1 MTITRRD
8 FLNGMAL
15 GIAAGLTPLQQI
27 AAATRAAL
35 GTYIP
40 GDDYYPP
47 GLTGLRGSHDGSF
60 EVAHLPGREGAR
72 FKLPEAAEEEY
83 DLVVVGAGISGLAAA
98 LYYRQ
103 KWGPDKKILLLDNH
117 DDFGGHAKCNEFA
130 TSKGTLL
137 IYGGSESLRSPHSIY
152 SQVATDFIHNIGI
165 DLKLL
170 SVRATSV
177 ATMAGLG

>member
-1 MTITRRD
+1 MFCCGLFGRSCPILFLCRAYPNPARGERVRLCCPCRDSVTGLSQIMTITRRD

-60 EVAHLPGREGAR
+60 EVAHLPGREGAVSNCP
-72 FKLPEAAEEEY
+72 KQP
-83 DLVVVGAGISGLAAA
+83 
-98 LYYRQ
+98 
-103 KWGPDKKILLLDNH
+103 KKS
-117 DDFGGHAKCNEFA
+117 
-130 TSKGTLL
+130 TTW
-137 IYGGSESLRSPHSIY
+137 
-152 SQVATDFIHNIGI
+152 
-165 DLKLL
+165 
-170 SVRATSV
+170 
-177 ATMAGLG
+177 